1 MEANTRFIKNIQ
13 NPLQSRANLCREPN
27 ALRLTT
33 TKRVGGTRKLEIAEP
48 HVTHK
53 PKAGTNFLFDWLR
66 NKIFLRRQL
75 QVIDQFNRIILTK
88 TIRDNVEAE
97 KLLNRIEDA
106 RTERL
111 LMDVSKAA

>member
-1 MEANTRFIKNIQ
+1 MTAQPIKHSSAFVTFSYISFGLSVVMVAGGVIVM
-13 NPLQSRANLCREPN
+13 PIDHWMKGFLAMGTVMLVQSC
-27 ALRLTT
+27 
-33 TKRVGGTRKLEIAEP
+33 
-48 HVTHK
+48 
-53 PKAGTNFLFDWLR
+53 
-66 NKIFLRRQL
+66 
-75 QVIDQFNRIILTK
+75 IILTK